1 EAARGAIS
9 PASVAWAVI
18 PVVIV
23 LFVFDSLAFYYGRP
37 MMTFGGLVPLILVNL
52 VIVVGL
58 TVVRDRGRHVLSAA
72 GPATFA
78 VAVAFG
84 VVWLVGHNSGHDAYH
99 ASHLVSVTVEP

>member
-1 EAARGAIS
+1 MFGIPAGLLGLLTVRSRKRTGLHPAAHGGHSGNGGRGGNGAVRGAIS

-52 VIVVGL
+52 VIVVLL
-58 TVVRDRGRHVLSAA
+58 TV
-72 GPATFA
+72 
-78 VAVAFG
+78 
-84 VVWLVGHNSGHDAYH
+84 
-99 ASHLVSVTVEP
+99 